1 MIKIKSVVEI
11 INECD
16 RKDMS
21 KELQKKSLT
30 DLRNYCSS
38 AVEEELK
45 LCLGNGWEVH
55 IKSVEVTEE

>member
-1 MIKIKSVVEI
+1 
-11 INECD
+11 
-16 RKDMS
+16 MS

>member
-1 MIKIKSVVEI
+1 MIKVKSIVEI

-21 KELQKKSLT
+21 KEFQKKSLT
-30 DLRNYCSS
+30 DLRDHCSS
-38 AVEEELK
+38 ALEEELK

-55 IKSVEVTEE
+55 IKDVEVTEE